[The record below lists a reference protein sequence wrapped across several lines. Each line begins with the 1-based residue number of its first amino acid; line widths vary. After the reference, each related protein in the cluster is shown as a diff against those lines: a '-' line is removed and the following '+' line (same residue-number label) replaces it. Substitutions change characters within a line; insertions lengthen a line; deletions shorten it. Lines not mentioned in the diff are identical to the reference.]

1 MSVKFGTYIKMNT
14 HLFLLGLLLCLAA
27 VTARHTDP
35 VENSETEPNN
45 NGNNRAKGNG
55 HRRKRYHMSYGYDYQ
70 PPATPFYYPPRR
82 ESNDRN
88 QDLLPEIY
96 RLLDEI
102 SNYIRRPPPPP
113 QPQPIYIPYPVPYP
127 MCNCEANNNVN
138 KKMEKPTITSRFPDM
153 DDTNQNWGII
163 DDSTTEDEGDG
174 ARPLSFVPIQ
184 SKRPMKRPP
193 VALEHG
199 TQHARAPAHIP
210 NMCDVFS
217 LSCCSGDASQQKRC
231 FTEAGCADT
240 FAKGNACEQERL
252 FKIIDEYSKA
262 YAPVN

>member
-1 MSVKFGTYIKMNT
+1 MTKQVLKMNT
-14 HLFLLGLLLCLAA
+14 HLFLFGLLLCLAA

-35 VENSETEPNN
+35 VEISDTEPSSNS
-45 NGNNRAKGNG
+45 GNNKAKGHG

-70 PPATPFYYPPRR
+70 PPAIPFYSPPRR
-82 ESNDRN
+82 ESHDRN

-127 MCNCEANNNVN
+127 MCNCETNNN
-138 KKMEKPTITSRFPDM
+138 KKSSKPTITSRFPDM

-163 DDSTTEDEGDG
+163 DESSTEDEGDG
-174 ARPLSFVPIQ
+174 SRPLSFVPIQ
-184 SKRPMKRPP
+184 PKRPLNRPQI
-193 VALEHG
+193 ALDHG
-199 TQHARAPAHIP
+199 TQHARAPAAP
-210 NMCDVFS
+210 AKVPDMCDVFS
-217 LSCCSGDASQQKRC
+217 LSCCSGDAPQQKRC

-240 FAKGNACEQERL
+240 FAKGNACDQERL
-252 FKIIDEYSKA
+252 LKIIEEYSKA
-262 YAPVN
+262 YAPVH